1 MEEINHLEVVTEAA
15 VTAAEETVGKFTQQ
29 FIDFFHKLITWE
41 NLFKLIGAVIV
52 IFCVSIVFKLISRA
66 IKSIS
71 PEKLLPQHNQL
82 IRKIITYLSFTIVAM
97 YVLSLFG
104 IKLSAIWG
112 AAGIAGVAIGFAA
125 QTSVS
130 NLISGL
136 FVLSE
141 RVIKIGD
148 FITVDGESGTVDSVG
163 LLSVKIHTNDNQMIR
178 IPNSTII
185 NSALKNN
192 NYFENRR
199 MTFQISIDYNSDM
212 NKALEVLQ
220 TVPALCPTVLKDPEP
235 KVWYDGFGDSGIN
248 MTLAVWFVP
257 ANLIQTKNDVFIAMK
272 KVFDEAN
279 INIPFSRIDVS
290 IVANEI
296 PAK

>member
-1 MEEINHLEVVTEAA
+1 
-15 VTAAEETVGKFTQQ
+15 
-29 FIDFFHKLITWE
+29 
-41 NLFKLIGAVIV
+41 
-52 IFCVSIVFKLISRA
+52 
-66 IKSIS
+66 
-71 PEKLLPQHNQL
+71 
-82 IRKIITYLSFTIVAM
+82 
-97 YVLSLFG
+97 
-104 IKLSAIWG
+104 
-112 AAGIAGVAIGFAA
+112 
-125 QTSVS
+125 
-130 NLISGL
+130 
-136 FVLSE
+136 
-141 RVIKIGD
+141 
-148 FITVDGESGTVDSVG
+148 
-163 LLSVKIHTNDNQMIR
+163 
-178 IPNSTII
+178 
-185 NSALKNN
+185 
-192 NYFENRR
+192 

-279 INIPFSRIDVS
+279 INITFSRIDIS